1 MKLTVTS
8 FLFLFFTYLITN
20 SLHAQSTDSTQ
31 YYVRLIKNPRQS
43 NDLARAFKY
52 FLKEKETSVKTKSLI
67 QEIYANQNLAEIHKK
82 LGHLYESEQFN
93 IETLRL
99 LELVENKTA
108 WTDNCYL
115 KTINEL
121 GILYREKKD
130 YLTAL
135 SFYNEALKTATLPK
149 NISTLLNNKGRTY
162 ESLQQLDNAKEFYEK
177 AYKMA
182 IEVND
187 SSKIARSL
195 SNLSYVKSKLK
206 IPGAEEGLIEALNL
220 RLKGKS
226 SNALGSSYSHLT
238 KFYLSKKDTTN
249 MTKYSDLF
257 LHMAHKNGVARQL
270 ESALRLKIQI
280 GDSNNAKEYLR
291 LSDSLLT
298 INKTQLNNFNYYMY
312 QYDKKEKDLQESILV
327 NERLIYLLL
336 FIALGAVSIY
346 FILKYKHRKEKLQEI
361 YNTETRISRKIHDEV
376 ANDVYHVMTQLQG
389 SPDANKTL
397 LDNLEDIYKRTRDI
411 SRENSSIDLHM
422 NFKDLI
428 SDLLL
433 SYKTERINVI
443 SMGIQQM
450 KWEHLNDLQKSTV
463 YRVLQELLTNT
474 NKHSQASIIVINFSH
489 SGKSIVINY
498 KDNGVGTELI
508 KGNGLQNTVNRI
520 HSINGSITFESE
532 KEKGF
537 KAIITI

>member
-1 MKLTVTS
+1 MKLTFTS

-31 YYVRLIKNPRQS
+31 YYVRLIKNPKQS
-43 NDLARAFKY
+43 NDLARAYKY
-52 FLKEKETSVKTKSLI
+52 FSKQKIKHYKAGLFLKE
-67 QEIYANQNLAEIHKK
+67 IYDNQNLAEIQKE
-82 LGHLYESEQFN
+82 LGLIYESERLN
-93 IETLRL
+93 VETLRL
-99 LELVENKTA
+99 IDRLEKKTP
-108 WTDNCYL
+108 WTDHCYL

-130 YLTAL
+130 YTEAL
-135 SFYNEALKTATLPK
+135 SFYDEALNKVKLPK

-162 ESLQQLDNAKEFYEK
+162 ESLEQLEKAKGFYEK
-177 AYKMA
+177 AYDIA

-195 SNLSYVKSKLK
+195 SNLSYVKSKLN
-206 IPGAEEGLIEALNL
+206 IPGAEEGLLEALNI
-220 RLKGKS
+220 RRKGKN
-226 SNALGSSYSHLT
+226 SNALGSSYTHLT
-238 KFYLSKKDTTN
+238 KYYLSKKDTLN
-249 MTKYSDLF
+249 MSKYSDLF
-257 LHMAHKNGVARQL
+257 LNMAYKNGAIRQL

-291 LSDSLLT
+291 LSDSLIT
-298 INKTQLNNFNYYMY
+298 INKTKLNNFNHYVY
-312 QYDKKEKDLQESILV
+312 QYNKKEKDLQDSKLK

-346 FILKYKHRKEKLQEI
+346 FILKYKHRKEKFQEI

-376 ANDVYHVMTQLQG
+376 ANDVYHVMTQLQD
-389 SPDANKTL
+389 SPETNKTL
-397 LDNLEDIYKRTRDI
+397 LDHLEDIYKRTRDI
-411 SRENSSIDLHM
+411 SRENSSIDL
-422 NFKDLI
+422 NIKFKDLI

-433 SYKTERINVI
+433 SYKTERINVL
-443 SMGIQQM
+443 SMGIQQIN
-450 KWEHLNDLQKSTV
+450 WQHLNNLQKSTI

-474 NKHSQASIIVINFSH
+474 NKHSQASIIVINFSYT
-489 SGKSIVINY
+489 GKSIVINY
-498 KDNGVGTELI
+498 KDNGIGTELI
-508 KGNGLQNTVNRI
+508 KGNGLQNTENRI

-532 KEKGF
+532 TEKGF